1 MKNYRR
7 ICIFPTPGPA
17 SVISNDDDSASPL
30 HHISNGSNTPSSS
43 EGGPDAVIIG
53 MTKIPVI
60 ENPQYFGITNSQL
73 KPDTCKYSCLYLL
86 AHLLPS
92 CIKQHAYRSP
102 WRGWLR
108 GGYSVKCLSIL
119 GALSPRNRSF
129 SLLIMEFSG
138 CVSCWDWNCGQILTS
153 LEIHFPKPFVNMKL
167 ESRHA
172 YLEKDRQKPEV
183 SLECTYISYRR
194 QAIGGI

>member
-1 MKNYRR
+1 MYF
-7 ICIFPTPGPA
+7 FPNPGPA

-86 AHLLPS
+86 AYVLQS
-92 CIKQHAYRSP
+92 GINQRVYQSA
-102 WRGWLR
+102 WWGWLR
-108 GGYSVKCLSIL
+108 GGGSEMSEDSW
-119 GALSPRNRSF
+119 GFGP
-129 SLLIMEFSG
+129 M
-138 CVSCWDWNCGQILTS
+138 GQIL
-153 LEIHFPKPFVNMKL
+153 
-167 ESRHA
+167 
-172 YLEKDRQKPEV
+172 
-183 SLECTYISYRR
+183 
-194 QAIGGI
+194 

>member
-1 MKNYRR
+1 MYF
-7 ICIFPTPGPA
+7 FPSPGPA

-73 KPDTCKYSCLYLL
+73 KPDTCKYSCLYLM
-86 AHLLPS
+86 AWSFIAESISVFIRMPD
-92 CIKQHAYRSP
+92 KDDWGEGA
-102 WRGWLR
+102 
-108 GGYSVKCLSIL
+108 VKCLRIP
-119 GALSPRNRSF
+119 GALGLWNGSF
-129 SLLIMEFSG
+129 ILLFMEFSG
-138 CVSCWDWNCGQILTS
+138 CVSFWAWNCGQILTF
-153 LEIHFPKPFVNMKL
+153 LGIHFPKPFVTMKL

-172 YLEKDRQKPEV
+172 YLEKDRDRNQK
-183 SLECTYISYRR
+183 YY
-194 QAIGGI
+194 